1 MKSIRF
7 ALAVAAIALAA
18 PVASHAQILV
28 AGEGPVVYG
37 HHHLNTTNMDAQKK
51 FYVDTLG
58 GTVVKF
64 GSGDRAQDIIK
75 FPNVLMFFRPMQAPT
90 GGSIG
95 TTVNHIGFSVNDI
108 KPLVARIKANGYKMI
123 TADSV
128 AATVKVTDDVAAASP
143 TTNLAFALGPED
155 VKVEFVEVKSQKA
168 PIQLHHIHFFGQ
180 MNTEMQA
187 WYAKTFGAKILP
199 PNPGS
204 AFVQDQ
210 LPGVFLNFTP
220 SPTPVVGT
228 TGRSIDH
235 IGFEVRGLEA
245 FTKQLEAQGIKIDRP
260 YTKIAGLGIAVAFIK
275 DPWGTN
281 IELSEGLDT
290 VK

>member
-1 MKSIRF
+1 MKFIRTAF
-7 ALAVAAIALAA
+7 AVAAIAIAA
-18 PVASHAQILV
+18 PASHAQILV

-37 HHHLNTTNMDAQKK
+37 HHHLNTTNMAAQKK

-58 GTVVKF
+58 GTLKHIGA
-64 GSGDRAQDIIK
+64 GSDREQDIIV

-108 KPLVARIKANGYKMI
+108 RPLVAKIKANGFKMI
-123 TADSV
+123 TTDSV

-143 TTNLAFALGPED
+143 TTNIAFALGPED
-155 VKVEFVEVKSQKA
+155 TKVEFVEVKTQKA

-187 WYAKTFGAKILP
+187 WYAKTFGAKMLP
-199 PNPGS
+199 ANPGS

-220 SPTPVVGT
+220 SPTPTVGT
-228 TGRSIDH
+228 TGRAIDH
-235 IGFEVRGLEA
+235 IGFEVKNLEA
-245 FTKQLEAQGIKIDRP
+245 FTKKLEADGIKLDRP
-260 YTKIAGLGIAVAFIK
+260 YTKIPALGIAVAFIK

-281 IELSEGLDT
+281 IEMSEGLAD

>member
-1 MKSIRF
+1 MKFIRT
-7 ALAVAAIALAA
+7 ALAVAAIAFAA
-18 PVASHAQILV
+18 PAASHAQLL
-28 AGEGPVVYG
+28 ADGPIVYG
-37 HHHLNTTNMDAQKK
+37 HHHLNTTNMNAQKK

-58 GTVVKF
+58 GTVKHI
-64 GSGDRAQDIIK
+64 GSGAREQDIIV
-75 FPNVLMFFRPMQAPT
+75 FPNVELWFRPMQAPT

-108 KPLVARIKANGYKMI
+108 KPLVAKIKANGYKMI
-123 TADSV
+123 TTDSV

-143 TTNLAFALGPED
+143 TTNIAFALGPED
-155 VKVEFVEVKSQKA
+155 VKVEFVEVKTQKA

-187 WYAKTFGAKILP
+187 WYAKTFGAAILP
-199 PNPGS
+199 ANPGS

-220 SPTPVVGT
+220 SPTATVGT
-228 TGRSIDH
+228 TGRALDH
-235 IGFEVRGLEA
+235 IGFEVKNLEA
-245 FTKQLEAQGIKIDRP
+245 FTKKLEADGIKLDRP
-260 YTKIAGLGIAVAFIK
+260 YTKVPELGIAIAFIK

-281 IELSEGLDT
+281 IEMTEGLGAI
-290 VK
+290 K